1 MQGKRVFTAMAI
13 AVALTAATMFAGCG
27 GSGHKAAAGV
37 TDYEPR
43 YASGF
48 RILSDSTRPSGRIVC
63 VRNPWQGAEDV
74 EQSIFLSADGEKA
87 PDGFAGFTV
96 NVPAERIAVM
106 SSSFIAMLDA
116 IGESDRIVGV
126 SGTRYI
132 SNTSIRERAAKGEVA
147 DIGYESNLDFERI
160 AAQGTDIV
168 LLYGISSEER
178 SITGKLKQLGIPY
191 LYIGDYVE
199 PHPLGKAEWIVVMSE
214 LCGCRERGEE
224 VFEGIES
231 RYNAEKGRAAEMA
244 ARDGRRPRVMLNTP
258 YGDAWFMPPTRSYF
272 VQFIEDAGGEYVYPQ
287 NTSTSSVPIS
297 LEEALLLAS
306 GADVW
311 LNVGS
316 AGTLGELCAANP
328 KFSDIGVVRN
338 AHVYNNT
345 KRMTP
350 GGGSD
355 FWETGAVE
363 PDRILADMARIL
375 HTDDI
380 PTDSLH
386 YYKRLQ

>member
-1 MQGKRVFTAMAI
+1 MCATKRMVPAI
-13 AVALTAATMFAGCG
+13 AAMLFLAATLAGCG
-27 GSGHKAAAGV
+27 NAADKVSGEV
-37 TDYEPR
+37 DYMPR
-43 YASGF
+43 HASGF
-48 RILSDSTRPSGRIVC
+48 RILSDSTRPAGRIIC
-63 VRNPWQGAEDV
+63 VSDPWQGAEDV
-74 EQSIFLSADGEKA
+74 EQSIFLSPDGDDA
-87 PDGFAGFTV
+87 PDGFDGFTV
-96 NVPAERIAVM
+96 RVPVKRIAVM

-116 IGESDRIVGV
+116 IGQSDRIVGV
-126 SGTRYI
+126 SGSRYI
-132 SNTSIRERAAKGEVA
+132 SNPSIRERTAKGEVA
-147 DIGYESNLDFERI
+147 DIGYESNLDFELI

-168 LLYGISSEER
+168 LLYGISNEER

-199 PHPLGKAEWIVVMSE
+199 PHPLGKAEWIVVMAE

-224 VFEGIES
+224 VFEGIER
-231 RYNAEKGRAAEMA
+231 RYAAEKRRAAEMA

-258 YGDAWFMPPTRSYF
+258 YSDTWFMPSVNSYF
-272 VQFIEDAGGEYVYPQ
+272 VRFIEDAGGEYVYPQ
-287 NTSTSSVPIS
+287 NTSTGSVPIS
-297 LEEALLLAS
+297 LEDALLLAS
-306 GADVW
+306 GADFW

-328 KFSDIGVVRN
+328 RFSDIGVVRN
-338 AHVYNNT
+338 ARVYNNT

-363 PDRILADMARIL
+363 PDIILADIARIL
-375 HTDDI
+375 HTDNV
-380 PTDSLH
+380 PADSLR